1 MARLNTRNQ
10 HGSHPQVAVHLVPF
24 LLRPTE
30 SCWLAPCR
38 VFRLFIPCCLFL
50 LAALKTQFC
59 YFIVPFQEI
68 RVARVSHSS
77 RKSSATHSYQCVE
90 YFLVSKQWCSCHCF
104 GSLTYSDTDVDAR
117 DCTRGLYGHRKRVC
131 TES

>member
-10 HGSHPQVAVHLVPF
+10 HGSHPQVPVHLVPF

-38 VFRLFIPCCLFL
+38 AFRLFIPCCLFL
-50 LAALKTQFC
+50 LAALKTKFY

-68 RVARVSHSS
+68 RVARVGHSS
-77 RKSSATHSYQCVE
+77 RKSSTTHSYQCVE
-90 YFLVSKQWCSCHCF
+90 YFLVSKQCYICQCF
-104 GSLTYSDTDVDAR
+104 GFLMYSDIDVNAC
-117 DCTRGLYGHRKRVC
+117 DCIRGM
-131 TES
+131 